1 MGVSSDSPVAKARVT
16 SGTNGTNGGVNGVNN
31 SSSAP
36 TTHPLGPLTAEEISR
51 SSRLVAQSWPEG
63 TLFRFK
69 VIKLREPTKTE
80 LLSYLD
86 AKRAGTDLPAID
98 RLSDVAYYIKNTVRT
113 LPPCRVLPSTTD
125 VMAARINSTKLL

>member
-1 MGVSSDSPVAKARVT
+1 MGNSSDSPVANAPVT
-16 SGTNGTNGGVNGVNN
+16 SGTNGTDGGVNGVNK
-31 SSSAP
+31 SRSAP
-36 TTHPLGPLTAEEISR
+36 THPLGPLTAEEISR